1 MNLAAAT
8 TTTTTT
14 KRVNLAKYLIIIAG
28 PTGVGKTDLS
38 IGIAKHFGAEIL
50 SCDSRQFYRELGVG
64 VAKPT
69 AEQMNEVKHHFID
82 NVSVTKRYSIW
93 QYENDA
99 IKLLDEY
106 FKTHDY
112 AVMCGGSGLYIDAVC
127 NGIDLMPDPDPVIR
141 QEVIDLYNEKGIEA
155 LRFELQR
162 IDPEYYAQV
171 DLKNPQ
177 RIMRGIEMTR
187 QTDKP
192 FSQFR
197 TNTRQERPFET
208 IKILINTDRNI
219 LYDRIN
225 RRVDIML
232 EHGLVEEARNL
243 LKYKGMTALR
253 TIGYLE
259 LFDYFDGKT
268 SLEEAVELIKR
279 NSRRYARR
287 QITWFH
293 KNNDYIECEPNEN
306 KIINIIEEKS
316 KL

>member
-1 MNLAAAT
+1 
-8 TTTTTT
+8 
-14 KRVNLAKYLIIIAG
+14 LAKYLIILAG

-50 SCDSRQFYRELGVG
+50 SCDSRQFYRELGIG

-69 AEQMNEVKHHFID
+69 AEQMKEVKHHFID
-82 NVSVTKRYSIW
+82 NVSVTERYSIW
-93 QYENDA
+93 QYESDA
-99 IKLLDEY
+99 TNFLNSY
-106 FKTHDY
+106 FKSSDI
-112 AVMCGGSGLYIDAVC
+112 AIMCGGSGLYIDAIC
-127 NGIDLMPDPDPVIR
+127 NGIDLMPDPDPEIR
-141 QEVIDLYNEKGIEA
+141 QDVINLYNEKGIEA

-162 IDPEYYAQV
+162 IDPVYYSQV

-187 QTDKP
+187 QTGKP
-192 FSQFR
+192 FSEFR
-197 TNTRQERPFET
+197 TNTKTKRDFNT
-208 IKILINTDRNI
+208 IKFLINIDRSK

-232 EHGLVEEARNL
+232 ERGLVDEARKLMEYRN
-243 LKYKGMTALR
+243 YTALH
-253 TIGYLE
+253 TIGYTE

-268 SLEEAVELIKR
+268 NLDEAVELIKR

-293 KNNDYIECEPNEN
+293 RDKEYYECAPDEAS
-306 KIINIIEEKS
+306 IISMISEK
-316 KL
+316 LN

>member
-1 MNLAAAT
+1 M
-8 TTTTTT
+8 
-14 KRVNLAKYLIIIAG
+14 AKYLIIIAG

-38 IGIAKHFGAEIL
+38 ISIAKHFNSEIL
-50 SCDSRQFYRELGVG
+50 SCDSRQFYRELGIG

-69 AEQMNEVKHHFID
+69 AEQMEMVKHHFVN
-82 NVSVTKRYSIW
+82 NVSVNQRYSIW
-93 QYENDA
+93 QYEDDA
-99 IKLLDEY
+99 IKLLDKYYE
-106 FKTHDY
+106 THNY

-162 IDPEYYAQV
+162 IDPEYYATV

-187 QTDKP
+187 QTGKP

-197 TNTRQERPFET
+197 TSIRQKRDFIP
-208 IKILINTDRNI
+208 IKILVNTDRKV

-232 EHGLVEEARNL
+232 ERGLVDEARSL
-243 LKYKGMTALR
+243 MQYRDMIALK
-253 TIGYLE
+253 TIGYTE
-259 LFDYFDGKT
+259 LFDHFDGNT
-268 SLEEAVELIKR
+268 SLDEAIELIKR

-293 KNNDYIECEPNEN
+293 RNNEYTECEPVAEIILS
-306 KIINIIEEKS
+306 KITERIK
-316 KL
+316 

>member
-1 MNLAAAT
+1 M
-8 TTTTTT
+8 
-14 KRVNLAKYLIIIAG
+14 IIAG

-38 IGIAKHFGAEIL
+38 IGIAKHFNSEIL
-50 SCDSRQFYRELGVG
+50 SCDSRQFYRELGIG

-69 AEQMNEVKHHFID
+69 TEQMKEVKHHFVD
-82 NVSVTKRYSIW
+82 NVSVTERYSIW
-93 QYENDA
+93 QYEDDA
-99 IKLLDEY
+99 IKLLDDY
-106 FKTHDY
+106 YKTHDY

-141 QEVIDLYNEKGIEA
+141 QEVIDMYNEKGIEA

-187 QTDKP
+187 QTGKP

-197 TNTRQERPFET
+197 TSTRRKRDFET
-208 IKILINTDRNI
+208 IKILVNTDRKV

-232 EHGLVEEARNL
+232 ERGLVDEARSL
-243 LKYKGMTALR
+243 MQYRDMIALK
-253 TIGYLE
+253 TIGYTE
-259 LFDYFDGKT
+259 LFDHFDGNT
-268 SLEEAVELIKR
+268 SLDEAIELIKR

-293 KNNDYIECEPNEN
+293 RNNEYVECEPDAETILTEISERI
-306 KIINIIEEKS
+306 K
-316 KL
+316 

>member
-1 MNLAAAT
+1 
-8 TTTTTT
+8 
-14 KRVNLAKYLIIIAG
+14 LAKYLIIIAG

-38 IGIAKHFGAEIL
+38 IGIAKHFNSEIL
-50 SCDSRQFYRELGVG
+50 SCDSRQFYRELGIG

-69 AEQMNEVKHHFID
+69 TEQMKEVKHHFVD
-82 NVSVTKRYSIW
+82 NVSVTERYSIW
-93 QYENDA
+93 QYEDDA

-106 FKTHDY
+106 YKTHDI

-141 QEVIDLYNEKGIEA
+141 QEVIDMYKEKGIEA

-162 IDPEYYAQV
+162 IDPDYYATV

-187 QTDKP
+187 QTGKP

-197 TNTRQERPFET
+197 TNIRQKRNFTP
-208 IKILINTDRNI
+208 IKILVNTDRNV

-225 RRVDIML
+225 RRVDIMV
-232 EHGLVEEARNL
+232 ERGLVDEARSL
-243 LKYKGMTALR
+243 MQYRDMVALK
-253 TIGYLE
+253 TIGYTE
-259 LFDYFDGKT
+259 LFDHFDGKT
-268 SLEEAVELIKR
+268 SLDEAIELIKR

-293 KNNDYIECEPNEN
+293 RNNEYVECEPDAETILTEISERI
-306 KIINIIEEKS
+306 K
-316 KL
+316 

>member
-1 MNLAAAT
+1 M
-8 TTTTTT
+8 
-14 KRVNLAKYLIIIAG
+14 
-28 PTGVGKTDLS
+28 
-38 IGIAKHFGAEIL
+38 
-50 SCDSRQFYRELGVG
+50 SCDSRQFYKELGVG

-69 AEQMNEVKHHFID
+69 AEQMKEVKHHFID
-82 NVSVTKRYSIW
+82 NVSVTERYSIW

-162 IDPEYYAQV
+162 IDPDYYAQV

-187 QTDKP
+187 QTGKP

-197 TNTRQERPFET
+197 TNTKQKRPFET

-219 LYDRIN
+219 LYNRIN

-232 EHGLVEEARNL
+232 ERGLVEEARNL
-243 LKYKGMTALR
+243 LEYRDMTALR

-293 KNNDYIECEPNEN
+293 RNNDYAECEPDESV
-306 KIINIIEEKS
+306 IMEQINQRIN
-316 KL
+316 LLQTNNN

>member
-1 MNLAAAT
+1 M
-8 TTTTTT
+8 
-14 KRVNLAKYLIIIAG
+14 AKYLIIIAG

-38 IGIAKHFGAEIL
+38 IGIAKHFNSEIL
-50 SCDSRQFYRELGVG
+50 SCDSRQFYRELGIG

-69 AEQMNEVKHHFID
+69 TEQMNEVKHHFVD
-82 NVSVTKRYSIW
+82 NVSVTERYSIW
-93 QYENDA
+93 QYEDDA
-99 IKLLDEY
+99 IKLLDDY
-106 FKTHDY
+106 YKTHDY

-141 QEVIDLYNEKGIEA
+141 QEVINMYNEKGIEA

-187 QTDKP
+187 QTGKP

-197 TNTRQERPFET
+197 TSIRQKRDFIP
-208 IKILINTDRNI
+208 IKILVNTDRKV

-225 RRVDIML
+225 RRVDIMV
-232 EHGLVEEARNL
+232 ERGLVEEARSL
-243 LKYKGMTALR
+243 VLYRDMIALK
-253 TIGYLE
+253 TIGYTE
-259 LFDYFDGKT
+259 LFDHFDGNT
-268 SLEEAVELIKR
+268 SLDEAIELIKR

-293 KNNDYIECEPNEN
+293 RNNEYTECEPVAEIILS
-306 KIINIIEEKS
+306 KITERIK
-316 KL
+316 

>member
-1 MNLAAAT
+1 MT
-8 TTTTTT
+8 
-14 KRVNLAKYLIIIAG
+14 KYLIILAG

-38 IGIAKHFGAEIL
+38 IGIAKHLGSEIL
-50 SCDSRQFYRELGVG
+50 SCDSRQFYRELGIG

-69 AEQMNEVKHHFID
+69 EQQRKEVKHHFID
-82 NVSVTKRYSIW
+82 NVSVTERYSIW
-93 QYENDA
+93 QYEEDA
-99 IKLLDEY
+99 IKLLDTY
-106 FKTHDY
+106 FLTHDY
-112 AVMCGGSGLYIDAVC
+112 AIMCGGSGLYIDAVC
-127 NGIDLMPDPDPVIR
+127 NGIDIMPDPDPVIR
-141 QEVIDLYNEKGIEA
+141 QEVIDMYNQKGIEA

-162 IDPEYYAQV
+162 IDPIYYAQV

-187 QTDKP
+187 QTGKP

-197 TNTRQERPFET
+197 TNTKQKRNFET

-225 RRVDIML
+225 RRVDLMIQ
-232 EHGLVEEARNL
+232 HGLVEEARDL

-253 TIGYLE
+253 TIGYIE
-259 LFDYFDGKT
+259 LFDCFDGKT

-293 KNNDYIECEPNEN
+293 RNNEYTECEPEEN
-306 KIINIIEEKS
+306 AIMHIINRNLQTKW
-316 KL
+316 

>member
-1 MNLAAAT
+1 M
-8 TTTTTT
+8 
-14 KRVNLAKYLIIIAG
+14 AKYLIIIAG

-38 IGIAKHFGAEIL
+38 IGIAKHFNSEIL
-50 SCDSRQFYRELGVG
+50 SCDSRQFYRELGIG

-69 AEQMNEVKHHFID
+69 TEQMKEVKHHFVD
-82 NVSVTKRYSIW
+82 NVSVTERYSIW
-93 QYENDA
+93 QYEDDA

-106 FKTHDY
+106 YKTHDI

-141 QEVIDLYNEKGIEA
+141 QEVIDMYKEKGIEA

-162 IDPEYYAQV
+162 IDPDYYATV

-187 QTDKP
+187 QTGKP

-197 TNTRQERPFET
+197 TNIRQKRNFTP
-208 IKILINTDRNI
+208 IKILVNTDRNV

-225 RRVDIML
+225 RRVDIMV
-232 EHGLVEEARNL
+232 ERGLVDEARSL
-243 LKYKGMTALR
+243 MQYRDMVALK
-253 TIGYLE
+253 TIGYTE
-259 LFDYFDGKT
+259 LFDHFDGKT
-268 SLEEAVELIKR
+268 SLDEAIELIKR

-293 KNNDYIECEPNEN
+293 RNNEYVECEPDAETILTEISERI
-306 KIINIIEEKS
+306 K
-316 KL
+316 

>member
-1 MNLAAAT
+1 M
-8 TTTTTT
+8 T
-14 KRVNLAKYLIIIAG
+14 KTLIIIAG

-50 SCDSRQFYRELGVG
+50 SCDSRQFYCELGIG

-69 AEQMNEVKHHFID
+69 EEQMKCVKHHFVN
-82 NVSVTKRYSIW
+82 NVSVSERYSIW
-93 QYENDA
+93 QYEHDA
-99 IKLLDEY
+99 IEFLDEY
-106 FKTHDY
+106 FKTHDI
-112 AVMCGGSGLYIDAVC
+112 AIMCGGSGLYIDAVC
-127 NGIDLMPDPDPVIR
+127 NGIDIMPDPDPVIR

-162 IDPEYYAQV
+162 IDPAYYSQV

-187 QTDKP
+187 QTGKP
-192 FSQFR
+192 FSEFR
-197 TNTRQERPFET
+197 TNTKQKRNFET
-208 IKILINTDRNI
+208 IKILINTDREKLYGNI
-219 LYDRIN
+219 N
-225 RRVDIML
+225 KRVDIML
-232 EHGLVEEARNL
+232 EKGLVDEARNL
-243 LKYKGMTALR
+243 LKYREMTALR

-268 SLEEAVELIKR
+268 TLDEAIELIKR

-293 KNNDYIECEPNEN
+293 RNNDYIECEPNQQTVIDVIKANIN
-306 KIINIIEEKS
+306 K
-316 KL
+316 

>member
-1 MNLAAAT
+1 M
-8 TTTTTT
+8 
-14 KRVNLAKYLIIIAG
+14 AKYLIIIAG

-38 IGIAKHFGAEIL
+38 IGIAKHFNSEIL
-50 SCDSRQFYRELGVG
+50 SCDSRQFYRELGIG

-69 AEQMNEVKHHFID
+69 TEQMKEVKHHFVD
-82 NVSVTKRYSIW
+82 NVSVTERYSIW
-93 QYENDA
+93 QYEDDA
-99 IKLLDEY
+99 IKLLEDY
-106 FKTHDY
+106 YKTHEF

-187 QTDKP
+187 QTGKP

-197 TNTRQERPFET
+197 TNIRQKRNFTP
-208 IKILINTDRNI
+208 IKILVNTDRKI

-232 EHGLVEEARNL
+232 ERGLVDEARSL
-243 LKYKGMTALR
+243 MQYRDMIALK
-253 TIGYLE
+253 TIGYTE
-259 LFDYFDGKT
+259 LFDHFDGNT
-268 SLEEAVELIKR
+268 SLDVAIELIKR

-293 KNNDYIECEPNEN
+293 RNNEYVECEPDAEN
-306 KIINIIEEKS
+306 ILREISERIK
-316 KL
+316 

>member
-1 MNLAAAT
+1 LE
-8 TTTTTT
+8 
-14 KRVNLAKYLIIIAG
+14 KVLIIIAG
-28 PTGVGKTDLS
+28 PTGVGKTDIS
-38 IGIAKHFGAEIL
+38 IEIAKHFDAEIL
-50 SCDSRQFYRELGVG
+50 SCDSRQFYRELGIG

-69 AEQMNEVKHHFID
+69 DVQQKEIKHHFID
-82 NVSVTKRYSIW
+82 NVSVTERYSIW

-99 IKLLDEY
+99 IRLLDEY
-106 FKTHDY
+106 FKTHNI
-112 AVMCGGSGLYIDAVC
+112 AIMCGGSGLYIDAVC

-141 QEVIDLYNEKGIEA
+141 QEVIDMYNQKGIEA

-162 IDPEYYAQV
+162 IDPIYYAQV

-187 QTDKP
+187 QTGKP
-192 FSQFR
+192 FSEFR
-197 TNTRQERPFET
+197 TKAKQKRNFKT
-208 IKILINTDRNI
+208 IKILVNTERNS
-219 LYDRIN
+219 LYNRIN
-225 RRVDIML
+225 KRVDAMIDN
-232 EHGLVEEARNL
+232 GLVEEARNL
-243 LKYKGMTALR
+243 IKYRELTALK

-293 KNNDYIECEPNEN
+293 RNNEYTECEPEEN
-306 KIINIIEEKS
+306 AIMHIINRNLQTNGS
-316 KL
+316 

>member
-1 MNLAAAT
+1 M
-8 TTTTTT
+8 
-14 KRVNLAKYLIIIAG
+14 AKYLIIIAG
-28 PTGVGKTDLS
+28 PTGVGKTDRS

-50 SCDSRQFYRELGVG
+50 SCDSRQFYKELGVG

-69 AEQMNEVKHHFID
+69 AEQMKEVKHHFID
-82 NVSVTKRYSIW
+82 NVSVTERYSIW

-162 IDPEYYAQV
+162 IDPDYYAQV

-187 QTDKP
+187 QTGKP

-197 TNTRQERPFET
+197 TNKKQKRPFET

-232 EHGLVEEARNL
+232 ERGLVEEARNL
-243 LKYKGMTALR
+243 LKYRDMTALR

-293 KNNDYIECEPNEN
+293 RNNDYAECEPDESV
-306 KIINIIEEKS
+306 IMEQINQRIN
-316 KL
+316 LLQTNNN

>member
-1 MNLAAAT
+1 M
-8 TTTTTT
+8 
-14 KRVNLAKYLIIIAG
+14 AKYLIIIAG

-38 IGIAKHFGAEIL
+38 IGIAKHFNSEIL
-50 SCDSRQFYRELGVG
+50 SCDSRQFYRELGIG

-69 AEQMNEVKHHFID
+69 TEQMKEVKHHFID
-82 NVSVTKRYSIW
+82 NVSVSERYSIW
-93 QYENDA
+93 QYEDDA

-106 FKTHDY
+106 YKTHDI

-141 QEVIDLYNEKGIEA
+141 QEVSDLYKEKGIEA

-162 IDPEYYAQV
+162 IDPEYYATV

-187 QTDKP
+187 QTGKP

-197 TNTRQERPFET
+197 TNIRQKRNFTP
-208 IKILINTDRNI
+208 IKILVNTDRNV

-225 RRVDIML
+225 RRVDIMV
-232 EHGLVEEARNL
+232 ERGLVDEARSL
-243 LKYKGMTALR
+243 MQYRDMVALK
-253 TIGYLE
+253 TIGYTE
-259 LFDYFDGKT
+259 LFDHFDGKT
-268 SLEEAVELIKR
+268 SLDEAIELIKR

-293 KNNDYIECEPNEN
+293 RNNEYIECEPVAEN
-306 KIINIIEEKS
+306 ILSKISERIK
-316 KL
+316 

>member
-1 MNLAAAT
+1 M
-8 TTTTTT
+8 
-14 KRVNLAKYLIIIAG
+14 AKYLIIIAG

-38 IGIAKHFGAEIL
+38 IGIAKHFNSEIL
-50 SCDSRQFYRELGVG
+50 SCDSRQFYRELGIG

-69 AEQMNEVKHHFID
+69 TEQMKEVKHHFVD
-82 NVSVTKRYSIW
+82 NVSVTERYSIW
-93 QYENDA
+93 QYEDDA
-99 IKLLDEY
+99 IKLLDDY
-106 FKTHDY
+106 YKTHDY

-141 QEVIDLYNEKGIEA
+141 QEVIDMYNEKGIEA

-187 QTDKP
+187 QTGKP

-197 TNTRQERPFET
+197 TSTRRKRDFET
-208 IKILINTDRNI
+208 IKILVNTDRKV

-232 EHGLVEEARNL
+232 ERGLVDEARSL
-243 LKYKGMTALR
+243 MQYRDMIALK
-253 TIGYLE
+253 TIGYTE
-259 LFDYFDGKT
+259 LFDHFDGNT
-268 SLEEAVELIKR
+268 SLDEAIELIKR

-293 KNNDYIECEPNEN
+293 RNNEYVECEPDAETILTEISERI
-306 KIINIIEEKS
+306 K
-316 KL
+316 

>member
-1 MNLAAAT
+1 
-8 TTTTTT
+8 
-14 KRVNLAKYLIIIAG
+14 LAKYLIIIAG

-38 IGIAKHFGAEIL
+38 IGIAKHFNSEIL
-50 SCDSRQFYRELGVG
+50 SCDSRQFYRELGIG

-69 AEQMNEVKHHFID
+69 TEQMNEVKHHFVD
-82 NVSVTKRYSIW
+82 NVSVTERYSIW
-93 QYENDA
+93 QYEDDA
-99 IKLLDEY
+99 IKLLDDY
-106 FKTHDY
+106 YKTHDY

-141 QEVIDLYNEKGIEA
+141 QEVINMYNEKGIEA

-187 QTDKP
+187 QTGKP

-197 TNTRQERPFET
+197 TSIRQKRDFIP
-208 IKILINTDRNI
+208 IKILVNTDRKV

-225 RRVDIML
+225 RRVDIMV
-232 EHGLVEEARNL
+232 ERGLVEEARSL
-243 LKYKGMTALR
+243 VLYRDMIALK
-253 TIGYLE
+253 TIGYTE
-259 LFDYFDGKT
+259 LFDHFDGNT
-268 SLEEAVELIKR
+268 SLDEAIELIKR

-293 KNNDYIECEPNEN
+293 RNNEYTECEPVAEIILS
-306 KIINIIEEKS
+306 KITERIK
-316 KL
+316 

>member
-1 MNLAAAT
+1 M
-8 TTTTTT
+8 
-14 KRVNLAKYLIIIAG
+14 AKYLIIIAG

-38 IGIAKHFGAEIL
+38 IGIAKHFDSEIL
-50 SCDSRQFYRELGVG
+50 SCDSRQFYRELGIG

-69 AEQMNEVKHHFID
+69 VEQMKMVKHHFID
-82 NVSVTKRYSIW
+82 NVSVSERYSIW
-93 QYENDA
+93 QYEDDA

-106 FKTHDY
+106 YKTHDI

-141 QEVIDLYNEKGIEA
+141 QEVIDLYKEKGIEA

-162 IDPEYYAQV
+162 IDPEYYATV

-187 QTDKP
+187 QTGKP

-197 TNTRQERPFET
+197 TNIRQKRNFTP
-208 IKILINTDRNI
+208 IKILVNTDRNV

-225 RRVDIML
+225 RRVDIMV
-232 EHGLVEEARNL
+232 ERGLVDEARSL
-243 LKYKGMTALR
+243 MQYRDMVALK
-253 TIGYLE
+253 TIGYTE
-259 LFDYFDGKT
+259 LFDHFDGKT
-268 SLEEAVELIKR
+268 SLDEAIELIKR

-293 KNNDYIECEPNEN
+293 RNDEYVECEPDAETILT
-306 KIINIIEEKS
+306 KISERIK
-316 KL
+316 

>member
-1 MNLAAAT
+1 M
-8 TTTTTT
+8 
-14 KRVNLAKYLIIIAG
+14 AKYLIILSG

-50 SCDSRQFYRELGVG
+50 SCDSRQFYRELGIG

-69 AEQMNEVKHHFID
+69 AEQMKEVKHHFID
-82 NVSVTKRYSIW
+82 NVSVTERYSIW
-93 QYENDA
+93 QYESDA
-99 IKLLDEY
+99 TNFLNSY
-106 FKTHDY
+106 FKASDI
-112 AVMCGGSGLYIDAVC
+112 AIMCGGSGLYIDAVC
-127 NGIDLMPDPDPVIR
+127 NGIDLMPDPDPEIR
-141 QEVIDLYNEKGIEA
+141 QDVINLYNEKGIEA

-162 IDPEYYAQV
+162 IDPVYYSQV

-187 QTDKP
+187 QTGKP
-192 FSQFR
+192 FSEFR
-197 TNTRQERPFET
+197 TNTKAKRDFNT
-208 IKILINTDRNI
+208 IKFLINIDRSK

-232 EHGLVEEARNL
+232 ERGLVDEARKLMEYRN
-243 LKYKGMTALR
+243 YTALH
-253 TIGYLE
+253 TIGYTE

-268 SLEEAVELIKR
+268 NLDEAVELIKR

-293 KNNDYIECEPNEN
+293 RDKEYYECAPDEAS
-306 KIINIIEEKS
+306 IISMISEK
-316 KL
+316 LN